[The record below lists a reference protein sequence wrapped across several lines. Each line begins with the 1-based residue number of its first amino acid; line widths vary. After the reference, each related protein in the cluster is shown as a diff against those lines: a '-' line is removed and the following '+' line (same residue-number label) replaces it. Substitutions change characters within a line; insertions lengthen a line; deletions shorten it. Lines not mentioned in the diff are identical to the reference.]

1 MRSLGCKKNGRSLE
15 IVGLTPTARRNTL
28 QYRTAA
34 VGIIAQRLRIVC
46 SDVPWCYGVYIDP
59 FRRPLIGKSLG
70 QLAHGTFGRGISGNI
85 DAPLERK
92 QCGGENDFSAS
103 PRHHVLADLT
113 GKDELRVLVNLNHL
127 IPVVVGVLCG
137 RLTQNCPRIIE
148 QNINPGVVSLYLFD
162 ESVKRLSVAEVG
174 LVRVKA

>member
-85 DAPLERK
+85 DAPSERK
-92 QCGGENDFSAS
+92 QRGGENDLSRY
-103 PRHHVLADLT
+103 PCQRVLSSLRDK
-113 GKDELRVLVNLNHL
+113 GELRVLVIL
-127 IPVVVGVLCG
+127 IPMISVLVEVLCG
-137 RLTQNCPRIIE
+137 RLTQICPRIIE
-148 QNINPGVVSLYLFD
+148 LNFNPGVVSLYLFD
-162 ESVKRLSVAEVG
+162 
-174 LVRVKA
+174 